1 MGWGIL
7 GGEDVEVR
15 SGDVRLQAHVGR
27 PAAPGRYPAVI
38 MLHGING
45 PGAGTRRA
53 AERFG
58 DEGYVGCLLNWQTVD
73 KDPPDGDLMRYVAD
87 AAEYLRGQEYVD
99 GDRIAVAG
107 YCRGGGLVYLALEH
121 HPWLKGGISFHGFP
135 FYRQQLDSKK
145 PVHPYDLAER
155 IQAPLC
161 ILHGAADDRAPAAD
175 IYRMCERLE
184 SLGKTFQVKVYSGT
198 GHAFTTPDGGAYN
211 PVAASDSWQE
221 AVAFLDRYVRA

>member
-7 GGEDVEVR
+7 GGEEAAIR
-15 SGDVRLQAHVGR
+15 SGAVTLEAHIGR
-27 PAAPGRYPAVI
+27 PARAGRFPAVI

-45 PGAGTRRA
+45 PAPGTRRA

-73 KDPPDGDLMRYVAD
+73 KDPADSELMRYVAD

-99 GDRIAVAG
+99 GDRLAVAG

-121 HPWLKGGISFHGFP
+121 HPWLKAGISYHGFP
-135 FYRQQLDSKK
+135 VYRQLDDKK
-145 PVHPYDLAER
+145 PQHPYDLADR
-155 IQAPLC
+155 IQAPLL
-161 ILHGAADDRAPAAD
+161 ILHGAADDRSLAAD
-175 IYRMCERLE
+175 VYRMAERLE
-184 SLGKTFQVKVYSGT
+184 ELGKAFQLKVYSGT

-211 PVAASDSWQE
+211 PVAAADAWQE
-221 AVAFLDRYVRA
+221 TIAFLDRYLRV

>member
-1 MGWGIL
+1 MGWGVL
-7 GGEDVEVR
+7 GGESVEIR
-15 SGDVRLQAHVGR
+15 SGSVALEAYVGR
-27 PAAPGRYPAVI
+27 PAVEGRFPAVI

-58 DEGYVGCLLNWQTVD
+58 DEGYVGCLVNWQTAD
-73 KDPPDGDLMRYVAD
+73 KDPPDREIMRYVAA
-87 AAEYLRGQEYVD
+87 AAEFLRGQEYVD
-99 GDRIAVAG
+99 GDRIAIAG

-121 HPWLKGGISFHGFP
+121 HPWLRGGVSYHGIP
-135 FYRQQLDSKK
+135 FYKQLDSKK
-145 PVHPYDLAER
+145 PHHPYELADR
-155 IQAPLC
+155 IRAPLL
-161 ILHGAADDRAPAAD
+161 ILHGAADKAAPAAD

-198 GHAFTTPDGGAYN
+198 GHAFTLPDGGAYN

-221 AVAFLDRYVRA
+221 TISFLDRYLRP